1 MNDDHTYFVEFSISD
16 SGNEPG
22 SFGVGT
28 VSHCKRYQDCTT
40 WTVMLY
46 DVIKTLSA
54 SFGYDIAE
62 SIKER
67 HGWDIA
73 NDVYTNAVSPFPFS
87 LGSLSDWEEE
97 DEETQFDDDN
107 DEDDEELENIIGLI
121 GDEV

>member
-62 SIKER
+62 SIKQR

-87 LGSLSDWEEE
+87 LGSLSDWDEEDGEFDAEEDDLDEEE
-97 DEETQFDDDN
+97 
-107 DEDDEELENIIGLI
+107 NIVGLI
-121 GDEV
+121 GDEL